1 MSSYQS
7 HSFKLSPAQVK
18 KLAKCD
24 KVRIKYENL
33 NGSHPVSLTQTQ
45 LKKVKKSMELKKG
58 MDLQLTPKQ
67 VKHNVKVGGSIWSDA
82 WSAMKSLGKDTFN
95 RVIKPVGQKL
105 LEERILPQLQKKV
118 EDVADKGLKKV
129 GLGVKKK
136 KPRVKLGKGFFSD
149 LVGGLK
155 SIGEAVA
162 PIAIPIA
169 TSVITKRLGGK
180 VARKKKVVG
189 SSITLPGG
197 ALKKGRSIRLPGEQ
211 RY

>member
-7 HSFKLSPAQVK
+7 HSFKLSPAQIK

-24 KVRIKYENL
+24 KIRIKYENL
-33 NGSHPVSLTQTQ
+33 SGSYPVHLTQTQ

-58 MDLQLTPKQ
+58 MDLQLTSKQ
-67 VKHNVKVGGSIWSDA
+67 VKHNVKHGGSIWS
-82 WSAMKSLGKDTFN
+82 SIKDFGENTFN

-105 LEERILPQLQKKV
+105 LEDRILPQLQKKV

-129 GLGVKKK
+129 GLGMKKK

-149 LVGGLK
+149 LWNGVTSVAEK
-155 SIGEAVA
+155 VA
-162 PIAIPIA
+162 PIALPIA